1 MDISSI
7 KEFEM
12 AQLAKD
18 HKAAQEHLHKMEKKD
33 WSVFVLLDCYILP
46 HFAWYCILVAR
57 V

>member
-18 HKAAQEHLHKMEKKD
+18 HKAAEEQLHKMEKKD
-33 WSVFVLLDCYILP
+33 WSVFVLLAMYIL
-46 HFAWYCILVAR
+46 HHIATFCIAL
-57 V
+57 